1 MNRCQA
7 NVLIRAVRYLA
18 TIPPFARDGS
28 IILTGTP
35 LQQAATKWLSP
46 PDPSVNYHSACDM
59 HHEGTATWFIEGTI
73 FKDWKQSGSLF
84 WIHGKRAFP
93 FPVRLACNN

>member
-1 MNRCQA
+1 M
-7 NVLIRAVRYLA
+7 IHAVGYLV
-18 TIPPFARDGS
+18 TIPSSAGDS
-28 IILTGTP
+28 SVILTGTP
-35 LQQAATKWLSP
+35 LQKAATDWLSP
-46 PDPSVNYHSACDM
+46 PDHAVNYHTACES